1 MKTHSIITTELT
13 SEEKRRMRGV
23 FRARI
28 LVFLLLILPL
38 AGGLGFIVYQAVMS
52 FVDGRPDFFSYAVPL
67 AFAGLCFGAARYIY
81 PYYRNLA
88 GYAGAERKEIVEAT
102 VESISR
108 RSFRAGVVLFT
119 LKTEHGVIDTG
130 VDVVIFPDL
139 GFGDMRE
146 GMKIVIH
153 RVPGM
158 RNELL
163 RISAKGK

>member
-1 MKTHSIITTELT
+1 
-13 SEEKRRMRGV
+13 MRGV
-23 FRARI
+23 FRGRI
-28 LVFLLLILPL
+28 FVFLLLILPL
-38 AGGLGFIVYQAVMS
+38 AVGLGFIVYQALMS
-52 FVDGRPDFFSYAVPL
+52 FVDGRPDIFSYLVPL
-67 AFAGLCFGAARYIY
+67 AFAVFCFGAARYIY

-102 VESISR
+102 VESISG
-108 RSFRAGVVLFT
+108 RSLRPGVVLYT

-130 VDVVIFPDL
+130 VDVVLFPDL
-139 GFGDMRE
+139 RFGDMRE

-163 RISAKGK
+163 RISAKQ